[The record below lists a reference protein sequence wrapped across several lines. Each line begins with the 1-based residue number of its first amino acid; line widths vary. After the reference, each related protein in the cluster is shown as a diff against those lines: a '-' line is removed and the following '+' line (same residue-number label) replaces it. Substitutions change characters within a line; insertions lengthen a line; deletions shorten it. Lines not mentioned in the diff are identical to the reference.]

1 MTKIFDDIRSSM
13 PGVVG
18 SFILDSS
25 GELVAS
31 DVPPLFA
38 GELESLASNL
48 YYLSEVAKDSKSS
61 FTKMMINGTSGHIAY
76 IVGGDASLGI
86 VTSKSC
92 DTGLLELVETKAV
105 AALDG
110 MDLSAL
116 SMHGD
121 TNIEITAAAEVV
133 AATDTGVV
141 ATTTPSATEEPKTI
155 KEESRLLL
163 CSGVKKK
170 IRLMYG
176 PKVAE
181 SKMIEAFEAIGA
193 ERQSNNPAE
202 LGAMLDHLAGGI
214 LKKLMGPDRAK
225 EFVAKL
231 KQEYEL

>member
-18 SFILDSS
+18 SFILDSD

-31 DVPPLFA
+31 DVPSLFA
-38 GELESLASNL
+38 GDLESLTSNL
-48 YYLSEVAKDSKSS
+48 YYLSEVAKDSKNS

-92 DTGLLELVETKAV
+92 DAGLLELVETKAA
-105 AALDG
+105 AALEG
-110 MDLSAL
+110 LDLSAL
-116 SMHGD
+116 SMPGE
-121 TNIEITAAAEVV
+121 TVAEV
-133 AATDTGVV
+133 AATTE
-141 ATTTPSATEEPKTI
+141 TTTAPPAAETSKTVS
-155 KEESRLLL
+155 EESRLLL
-163 CSGVKKK
+163 CSTVKKK

-181 SKMIEAFEAIGA
+181 SKMVEAFEAIGA
-193 ERQSNNPAE
+193 ERQSNSPAE
-202 LGAMLDHLAGGI
+202 LGAMLDHLSGGI

-231 KQEYEL
+231 KQEYGL